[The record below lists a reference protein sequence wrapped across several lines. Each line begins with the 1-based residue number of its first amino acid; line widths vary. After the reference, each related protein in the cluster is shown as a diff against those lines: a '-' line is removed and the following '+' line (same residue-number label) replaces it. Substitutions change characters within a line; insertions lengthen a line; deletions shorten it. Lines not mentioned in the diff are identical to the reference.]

1 MNLVTASWLRL
12 LTVNLG
18 VSINPNF
25 NILYSCV
32 CTWFTLPPM
41 VLLGNAASP
50 CPGRPCQA
58 GIASAEDED
67 EEVSLRALSS
77 LLSPRS
83 LDRLSLNNR
92 WDVSSSHSLESRVR
106 LDADER

>member
-1 MNLVTASWLRL
+1 MNLFTASWLRL

-25 NILYSCV
+25 NILCSCV
-32 CTWFTLPPM
+32 CSCFTLPPM

-50 CPGRPCQA
+50 CPGRPSHA
-58 GIASAEDED
+58 GLAGEEDED
-67 EEVSLRALSS
+67 EEVGLRALSS

-83 LDRLSLNNR
+83 LDRLGITNR
-92 WDVSSSHSLESRVR
+92 WDVSSSNSLESRVR